1 MKDTDTEVTQIFEE
15 TQALLKGHFIL
26 RSGLRSEFFFQCAQ
40 VCQHLE
46 KVTRLAQLLIEKLTS
61 NEIDLVI
68 APAMGGLVIGQEVAR
83 QLGARFIFLEKV
95 EDKLALRRNFRIH
108 EEDKVLLVEDVITRG
123 GRVLEAIEIIN
134 QYPCKFS
141 GVVSL
146 VDRSTESLNFGV
158 PFTSLMKMNFPTY
171 NADDLPDHLQSL
183 PALKPGS

>member
-1 MKDTDTEVTQIFEE
+1 
-15 TQALLKGHFIL
+15 
-26 RSGLRSEFFFQCAQ
+26 
-40 VCQHLE
+40 
-46 KVTRLAQLLIEKLTS
+46 
-61 NEIDLVI
+61 
-68 APAMGGLVIGQEVAR
+68 VIGQEVAR

-108 EEDKVLLVEDVITRG
+108 AEDKVLLVEDVITRG

>member
-61 NEIDLVI
+61 KEIDLVI

-108 EEDKVLLVEDVITRG
+108 AEDKVLLVEDVITRG
-123 GRVLEAIEIIN
+123 GRVLEAIKIIN

-146 VDRSTESLNFGV
+146 VDRSIESLNFGV

-171 NADDLPDHLQSL
+171 NSDDLPDHLQSL